1 MILIGIIPVFW
12 WWRVKKVSIK
22 YFIFGGILWIIAITP
37 KVLMDLTVTSSL
49 RNYALGYG
57 TEIFVI
63 ITGLYIGLRTGLL
76 ESGFT
81 YVAGLKT
88 KLRNVDFDQAVAFGL
103 GFGGLEA
110 FFIGVQS
117 FLSVLV
123 FIMMPDLINQI
134 PGTYREVVSQQL
146 SQSTWIVFAPM
157 IERAFT
163 IVIHVFAALL
173 VFYAL
178 RRVQKRYL
186 WYSIGYK
193 TMVDGIIPALTVYIG
208 TQTLAGVYFIELFI
222 IGFGII
228 GMSGILWTKKIWS
241 RNNA

>member
-1 MILIGIIPVFW
+1 MMLISVIPIFW

-22 YFIFGGILWIIAITP
+22 YFIFGGVLWIIAITP
-37 KVLMDLTVTSSL
+37 KVLMDLTVTPSL

-57 TEIFVI
+57 TEVFVV
-63 ITGLYIGLRTGLL
+63 ITGLYVGLRTGLF

-81 YVAGLKT
+81 YIAGLKT

-117 FLSVLV
+117 FLNVLV
-123 FIMMPDLINQI
+123 FIMMPDLINQVPEAYKDI
-134 PGTYREVVSQQL
+134 VSQQL

-157 IERAFT
+157 IERAST

-178 RRVQKRYL
+178 RKAWKRYL
-186 WYSIGYK
+186 WYSVGYK
-193 TMVDGIIPALTVYIG
+193 TIVDSIIPALTVYIG
-208 TQTLAGVYFIELFI
+208 TQTIAGVYFIELFI

-228 GMSGILWTKKIWS
+228 GMGGVLWIKKIWS